1 MDSEVSEKFHKIL
14 LQQGLKFK
22 LEHSVEKTSLIKDK
36 VHVEIKDI
44 KTSIYKWTGE
54 IVPPAQNFCTNP
66 TDALRESG
74 DKMKSFRFHQ
84 WMVCEVIAD
93 DGTVGLGNAALAPEV
108 TKKAIDCYLK
118 DLVIGEDPFDYDYLW
133 DKMYRSTMA
142 WGRKGIGMIGISAID
157 LGIWDLMGKLKKK
170 PVNSS
175 SSYKKKDSKP
185 TLENDRSKYKSFEEL
200 EDKFLIPF
208 VGGDEKF
215 KKALYWCDQNMD
227 EDFKNNF
234 TRIFKMK
241 SFIFYFL

>member
-1 MDSEVSEKFHKIL
+1 MTK
-14 LQQGLKFK
+14 
-22 LEHSVEKTSLIKDK
+22 
-36 VHVEIKDI
+36 IKDI

-66 TDALRESG
+66 TDTLRESG

-93 DGTVGLGNAALAPEV
+93 DGTIGLGNAALAPEV

-118 DLVIGEDPFDYDYLW
+118 DLVIGEDPFDYEYLW

-170 PVNSS
+170 PVFELLGGRT
-175 SSYKKKDSKP
+175 KDKIPVYASKLYSQP
-185 TLENDRSKYKSFEEL
+185 IKDLQIEAEKYLKE
-200 EDKFLIPF
+200 
-208 VGGDEKF
+208 G
-215 KKALYWCDQNMD
+215 
-227 EDFKNNF
+227 
-234 TRIFKMK
+234 FKMFK
-241 SFIFYFL
+241 MRFGWGPKDGVEGIKKNIE

>member
-1 MDSEVSEKFHKIL
+1 MTK
-14 LQQGLKFK
+14 
-22 LEHSVEKTSLIKDK
+22 
-36 VHVEIKDI
+36 IKDI

-93 DGTVGLGNAALAPEV
+93 DGTIGLGNAALAPEV

-170 PVNSS
+170 PVFELLGGRTKDKIPVYASKLYSQPIKDLQIEAEKYLNEGFQMFKMRFGWGPKDGAEGI
-175 SSYKKKDSKP
+175 KKKP
-185 TLENDRSKYKSFEEL
+185 
-200 EDKFLIPF
+200 
-208 VGGDEKF
+208 
-215 KKALYWCDQNMD
+215 
-227 EDFKNNF
+227 
-234 TRIFKMK
+234 
-241 SFIFYFL
+241 